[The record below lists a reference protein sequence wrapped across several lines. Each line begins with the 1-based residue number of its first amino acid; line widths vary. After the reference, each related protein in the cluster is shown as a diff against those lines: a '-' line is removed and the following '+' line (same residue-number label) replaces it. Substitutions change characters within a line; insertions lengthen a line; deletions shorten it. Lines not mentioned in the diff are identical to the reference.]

1 MIKAGVSS
9 IPEEHLDIP
18 ESSGNNATRIP
29 GEPGVWLL
37 IFGDLCVFA
46 VFFLHFVSARS
57 HAPDE
62 FAAAHTLL
70 DRPIGLLG
78 SLLLLTSSLFVAL
91 GVHRLRRQSSAR
103 RQFSVAIAFGA
114 AFVVCKLVEYGTK
127 IHRGITPATDDFF
140 MYYFAFTGIHLAH
153 VLLGLGILLLM
164 RKVSQPP
171 ASTQHLLLIE
181 SGGLFWHLV
190 DLLWIVLFALFY
202 VLGG

>member
-1 MIKAGVSS
+1 MVNASAG
-9 IPEEHLDIP
+9 PERNGQFDIP
-18 ESSGNNATRIP
+18 ESPGAEAARIP

-57 HAPDE
+57 DAPGE

-70 DRPIGLLG
+70 DRRVGLLG

-91 GVHRLRRQSSAR
+91 GVHRLRHQKSAR
-103 RQFSVAIAFGA
+103 RQFSIAIAFGA
-114 AFVVCKLVEYGTK
+114 GFVVCKLVEYGTK
-127 IHRGITPATDDFF
+127 IHLGITPVTNDFF
-140 MYYFAFTGIHLAH
+140 MYYFAFTGIHLVH

-164 RKVSQPP
+164 RMAAQPP
-171 ASTQHLLLIE
+171 ASTQRLLLIE

-202 VLGG
+202 LLGG